1 MHHVGSLYIL
11 TYDARKLKHKIIIL
25 DYKHI
30 YIYIYIYSPI
40 FNQISPINR
49 QIYSVIQE
57 DDLNFVSLYF
67 KIRTSDKYD
76 VNYITLRRLN
86 TCQTVGCG
94 IPSSLLSLYGLTCVG
109 YAQNSLEF
117 VSCSPLIHVVGRS
130 VCRYTEIV
138 FAQIGDSND
147 KCPSSLEVES

>member
-1 MHHVGSLYIL
+1 LRNKVTQLESNSKNKFIREYRGASVHL
-11 TYDARKLKHKIIIL
+11 KIIPVC
-25 DYKHI
+25 YK
-30 YIYIYIYSPI
+30 
-40 FNQISPINR
+40 N
-49 QIYSVIQE
+49 IYSVIKK
-57 DDLNFVSLYF
+57 DGLNFVSLYF